1 MSLNFAGGTFALY
14 TLLCQ
19 NSRIGLLNTAYPAH
33 EHVSSSSSE
42 ISTRETRTSLLMK
55 DFFERFKSSRIVL
68 LLLVLLGTS
77 MVVGDGILTPTMSG
91 MSYSSIYVCTIWSFF
106 SIEFDTIMYLF
117 AVLSAVNGIKIKAT
131 ELHESK

>member
-1 MSLNFAGGTFALY
+1 MLTLTLLLSIRVLRICVGYSFVRNKIMSLNFAGGTFALY

-55 DFFERFKSSRIVL
+55 DFFERFKSARIL
-68 LLLVLLGTS
+68 LLLVVLLGTS

-91 MSYSSIYVCTIWSFF
+91 MSYSSIYVCTI
-106 SIEFDTIMYLF
+106 
-117 AVLSAVNGIKIKAT
+117 
-131 ELHESK
+131 

>member
-1 MSLNFAGGTFALY
+1 MLTLTLLLSIRVLRICVGYSFVRNKITSLNFAGGTFALY

-91 MSYSSIYVCTIWSFF
+91 MSYSSIYVCTI
-106 SIEFDTIMYLF
+106 
-117 AVLSAVNGIKIKAT
+117 
-131 ELHESK
+131 